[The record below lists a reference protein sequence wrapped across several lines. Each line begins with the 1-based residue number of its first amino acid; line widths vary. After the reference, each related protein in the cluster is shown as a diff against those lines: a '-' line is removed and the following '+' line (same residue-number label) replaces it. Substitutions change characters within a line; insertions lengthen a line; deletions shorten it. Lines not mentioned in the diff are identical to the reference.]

1 MQEDTTI
8 KTAPVTSDIPSEN
21 TVCLYPLIR
30 RPDWDNA
37 EHYHASG
44 L

>member
-1 MQEDTTI
+1 MQKDTTI
-8 KTAPVTSDIPSEN
+8 KTAPVTSVIQSEN
-21 TVCLYPLIR
+21 PVCLYPLIG

-37 EHYHASG
+37 EHYHASE